1 MEREL
6 DFEKPILEIERT
18 IEKLRHRDAHGKGE
32 NRNRIETLEQQLKEV
47 MNEVYSNLTPWQTVQ
62 VARHPNRPVLRDYIQ
77 LLFTDFVE
85 LHGDRC
91 FGDDPAMQCGFAT
104 IAGVK
109 VMLVGSSKG
118 KNVDEN
124 IQRNFGMSR
133 PEGYRKALRIM
144 KLAEKF
150 DLPIVCLVD
159 TPAAFPGLDAEERG
173 QHEAIARNLTEMA
186 RLEVPVV
193 VVVTG
198 EGGSGGALAIGV
210 GDAVLMLQNAIYS
223 VIPPEGCAAILWRDA
238 SFAPQAA
245 EAMKLTAK
253 SLLALGVIDEIIP
266 EPVGGAHRDPELA
279 AAELKAVL
287 LRYLKDLS
295 TYPAAKLL
303 AQEIRKVLREWENST
318 NSMQGELNE
327 GR

>member
-6 DFEKPILEIERT
+6 DFEKPILEIEKM

-32 NRNRIETLEQQLKEV
+32 NRSRIEELEQRLVEV
-47 MNEVYSNLTPWQTVQ
+47 RKDVYKNLTSWQTVQ
-62 VARHPNRPVLRDYIQ
+62 VARHPQRPVLRDYLE

-104 IAGVK
+104 VGGVK
-109 VMLVGSSKG
+109 VMLIGTSKG
-118 KNVDEN
+118 KNVEEN
-124 IQRNFGMSR
+124 IKHNFGMSH

-144 KLAEKF
+144 KLAERF
-150 DLPIVCLVD
+150 NLPIVCLVD
-159 TPAAFPGLDAEERG
+159 TPAAYPGLDAEERG
-173 QHEAIARNLTEMA
+173 QHEAIARNLTEMV
-186 RLEVPVV
+186 RLEVPIV

-245 EAMKLTAK
+245 EAMQLTAK
-253 SLLALGVIDEIIP
+253 SLSGLGVIDEIVP
-266 EPVGGAHRDPELA
+266 EPDGGAHRDPKQT
-279 AAELKAVL
+279 AEALKQAL
-287 LRYLKDLS
+287 LKYLKELS

-303 AQEIRKVLREWENST
+303 AKRFEKFSA
-318 NSMQGELNE
+318 MGKFNE
-327 GR
+327 